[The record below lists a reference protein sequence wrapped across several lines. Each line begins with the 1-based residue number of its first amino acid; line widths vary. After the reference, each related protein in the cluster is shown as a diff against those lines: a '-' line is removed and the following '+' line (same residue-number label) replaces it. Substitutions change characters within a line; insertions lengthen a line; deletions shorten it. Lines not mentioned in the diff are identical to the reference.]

1 MCPDVSPSPKLRR
14 SPSQIKREEL
24 IELRLSAPFQKCVNG
39 LRNAIDLPDVLD
51 TILGFTAVCI
61 ANEHVLQQVSEED
74 DNNYFYDLEV
84 EFCSNITFYLPTI
97 SVKFCS
103 SMFDDT
109 NPDDSLLGCRVW
121 RRYALLR

>member
-39 LRNAIDLPDVLD
+39 LRNAIDLPDVLH

-74 DNNYFYDLEV
+74 DDNYFYDLEV
-84 EFCSNITFYLPTI
+84 ESCSNITF
-97 SVKFCS
+97 
-103 SMFDDT
+103 
-109 NPDDSLLGCRVW
+109 
-121 RRYALLR
+121 